1 MSKEFTKYFLCFH
14 FKLQSKPHVI
24 QNILFLGDLAMF
36 AYVII
41 HIRDVEGSWIVEEGR
56 RTTAAIANL
65 KLNPYI
71 FLLLEP
77 NLFVN

>member
-1 MSKEFTKYFLCFH
+1 
-14 FKLQSKPHVI
+14 
-24 QNILFLGDLAMF
+24 MF